1 MADNIFK
8 MPNSSNN
15 RCNIIN
21 PEITSTIFSPS
32 ITLLSSQ
39 CNIVSQ
45 KPREATVSAIIFPFI
60 SGSNQFKPIAATKL
74 PKTRKITI
82 HTADE
87 PVFCNTIVSTTKLW
101 EIKHIVAMIKL
112 SRTEK
117 SSVESKAITVYIF
130 VNILVTNTK
139 AASPGKPIKVNNGD
153 ANEEI

>member
-1 MADNIFK
+1 M
-8 MPNSSNN
+8 
-15 RCNIIN
+15 
-21 PEITSTIFSPS
+21 
-32 ITLLSSQ
+32 
-39 CNIVSQ
+39 
-45 KPREATVSAIIFPFI
+45 
-60 SGSNQFKPIAATKL
+60 AATKL

-101 EIKHIVAMIKL
+101 EIKHIVAIIKL

-130 VNILVTNTK
+130 VNILVTKTK